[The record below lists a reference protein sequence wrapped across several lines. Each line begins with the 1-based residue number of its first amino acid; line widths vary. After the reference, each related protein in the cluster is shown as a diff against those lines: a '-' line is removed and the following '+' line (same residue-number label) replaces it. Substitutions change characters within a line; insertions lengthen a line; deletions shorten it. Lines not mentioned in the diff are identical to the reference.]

1 MSDAEIREMLV
12 EALHS
17 ASVFGLR
24 NNGWTEEFLAGTRD
38 VAFDDLEMDSL
49 GAMELCIAVEVN
61 TGVSI
66 VPDDLAG
73 LGTLGGLVQAIGRG
87 DE

>member
-1 MSDAEIREMLV
+1 VSEPEIREMLV
-12 EALHS
+12 EALQS

-61 TGVSI
+61 TDVSI

-73 LGTLGGLVQAIGRG
+73 LSTLGGLVRAIGRR
-87 DE
+87 DA

>member
-1 MSDAEIREMLV
+1 MSEGEIREMLV
-12 EALHS
+12 EALQS

-24 NNGWTEEFLAGTRD
+24 DNGWTEEFLAGTRD
-38 VAFDDLEMDSL
+38 VALDDLEMDSL

-66 VPDDLAG
+66 VPDDLTG
-73 LGTLGGLVQAIGRG
+73 LGTLGGLVRAIGRG
-87 DE
+87 YE

>member
-1 MSDAEIREMLV
+1 MNDAEIREMLV
-12 EALHS
+12 EAMHS

-38 VAFDDLEMDSL
+38 VALEDLEMDSL
-49 GAMELCIAVEVN
+49 GAMELCIAIEVN

-66 VPDDLAG
+66 VPDDLAA
-73 LGTLGGLVQAIGRG
+73 LGSLGALVKAIGQG
-87 DE
+87 Q

>member
-1 MSDAEIREMLV
+1 MTDTEIRQMLV

-24 NNGWTEEFLAGTRD
+24 NDGWTGGSLSATQD
-38 VAFDDLEMDSL
+38 VPFADLEMDSL

-66 VPDDLAG
+66 VPNDLASI
-73 LGTLGGLVQAIGRG
+73 GTLGGLAQAIGR
-87 DE
+87 EIE

>member
-1 MSDAEIREMLV
+1 MLV
-12 EALHS
+12 EALEQ

-24 NNGWTEEFLAGTRD
+24 NNGWTDDFLAGTRD

-66 VPDDLAG
+66 VPDALADLG
-73 LGTLGGLVQAIGRG
+73 SLGALVKAIGRAAP
-87 DE
+87 